1 MKAERIP
8 RTRTVPHTVDGETEF
23 IEETEYD
30 EVPAAPRDWDQVAR
44 VAVTVMA
51 VVLLLAAVSWS
62 TASIGS
68 LLSRITF
75 AAAAYGAASAFDLLW
90 IMATVARWL
99 LRTDPQRVQAAIRSG
114 RVALIVAMVA
124 IVADGYVSGEPVI
137 GAVGA
142 CVSAL
147 AKGGTELA
155 MLVHAKPLDWRTQ
168 QWLDK
173 RRARLNAQL
182 GLLPVRRELARGEA
196 ALQAERSRLDMD
208 ATDAG
213 SGNPDSGSADPS
225 GSGQPE
231 SSPPPTLSALNPA
244 SLTTKDAVRIA
255 WDSGIR
261 DDDAVLDYAKNLTG
275 KAHSPDTVARY
286 MRILRSGMAS

>member
-1 MKAERIP
+1 MKTERIP
-8 RTRTVPHTVDGETEF
+8 RTRTVPHTVDGETEY

-30 EVPAAPRDWDQVAR
+30 EAPAAPRDWDQIAR
-44 VAVTVMA
+44 IAVTVMA

-68 LLSRITF
+68 LLSRITV
-75 AAAAYGAASAFDLLW
+75 AAAAYSAASAFDLLW

-99 LRTDPQRVQAAIRSG
+99 LRTDPVRVQAAIRFG
-114 RVALIVAMVA
+114 RVALAVAMAA
-124 IVADGYVSGEPVI
+124 IIADGYASGELVI

-155 MLVHAKPLDWRTQ
+155 MLVHDKPLDPRTQ
-168 QWLDK
+168 QWLNK

-196 ALQAERSRLDMD
+196 ALSAERRRLELLS
-208 ATDAG
+208 A
-213 SGNPDSGSADPS
+213 DSGSADPDRS
-225 GSGQPE
+225 EE
-231 SSPPPTLSALNPA
+231 STGDPDPNVVPLNGGA
-244 SLTTKDAVRIA
+244 ATTKDLVRIA

-261 DDDAVLDYAKNLTG
+261 DDDAVIRYIKGRTR
-275 KAHSPDTVARY
+275 KAPSPDTVGRY
-286 MRILRSGMAS
+286 LRLLRSGVAG